1 METINEQIV
10 SLLLQKEA
18 DIIELKNMI
27 IQLQTNLQITQQ
39 EYNKLYRLY
48 YLRKNK
54 VKKAIRKRIGFQTKK
69 EEVK

>member
-18 DIIELKNMI
+18 DIIELKNYI
-27 IQLQTNLQITQQ
+27 LQLQTNLQITQQ